1 MLQAQYGLSGW
12 DAPSMVQ
19 NEVYAMFCT
28 SIQEFMGL
36 NGVNQG
42 NKWESWIYSGKQRW
56 LMVIN
61 GD

>member
-1 MLQAQYGLSGW
+1 
-12 DAPSMVQ
+12 MVQ

-42 NKWESWIYSGKQRW
+42 NKWESWINSGKQRW